1 MVERVAVSSGIAALC
16 RLDGSWVDRIERS
29 DRLGELA
36 LRALTLI
43 AIGGAAYG
51 FVFGLWR
58 GQEQAV
64 YGAIKLPLLFTLV
77 AGIAAIASSML
88 GTMLGARLSLAQ
100 TLVCLLASLA
110 IASVILGALAPISLF
125 LVLHAPEP
133 SLEPSSLTTAQAI
146 LIGHVFVVGLAG
158 WIGVTKL
165 GALLHRLIPQRA
177 VARRVMAS
185 WFLLVGA
192 SGAELSWLLRP
203 FLGKPHLPQS
213 FFRQEALQ
221 GSFFE
226 EVGSIL
232 GTALGPM
239 GAFVWV
245 VLAALMLFTWS
256 RSAMNEARL
265 RVVEGGVELDLGRT
279 STLRVPFSELVRLR
293 VVGAELYVDRMDA
306 KSLQRETYVVRMD
319 DAGAARKLADE
330 LEGLRLLPASGPFRT

>member
-1 MVERVAVSSGIAALC
+1 MVERVAALC
-16 RLDGSWVDRIERS
+16 RLDATWVDRIERGE
-29 DRLGELA
+29 RLGELA

-58 GQEQAV
+58 GETQAL
-64 YGAIKLPLLFTLV
+64 YGAIKLPLLFVLV
-77 AGIAAIASSML
+77 AVFAAVASSML
-88 GTMLGARLSLAQ
+88 GTMLGARLSFGQ
-100 TLVCLLASLA
+100 TVVCLLASLA
-110 IASVILGALAPISLF
+110 IASAILGALAPISLF
-125 LVLHAPEP
+125 VVLQAPGPTPGE
-133 SLEPSSLTTAQAI
+133 LGVARAI
-146 LIGHVFVVGLAG
+146 LIGHVVVIGLAG

-177 VARRVMAS
+177 IARRVLAS

-232 GTALGPM
+232 GDALGPA
-239 GAFVWV
+239 GAFVWIA
-245 VLAALMLFTWS
+245 LALSDALW
-256 RSAMNEARL
+256 
-265 RVVEGGVELDLGRT
+265 
-279 STLRVPFSELVRLR
+279 LV
-293 VVGAELYVDRMDA
+293 A
-306 KSLQRETYVVRMD
+306 
-319 DAGAARKLADE
+319 
-330 LEGLRLLPASGPFRT
+330 

>member
-1 MVERVAVSSGIAALC
+1 MKNVAALC
-16 RLDGSWVDRIERS
+16 RLDAMWVDRIER
-29 DRLGELA
+29 REGLGELA
-36 LRALTLI
+36 LRALVLI
-43 AIGGAAYG
+43 ALGGAAYG

-64 YGAIKLPLLFTLV
+64 YAAIKLPLLFVLV
-77 AGIAAIASSML
+77 AAIAAIASSML

-100 TLVCLLASLA
+100 TIVCLLASLGITSA
-110 IASVILGALAPISLF
+110 ILGALAPIALF
-125 LVLHAPEP
+125 LVLQAPEP
-133 SLEPSSLTTAQAI
+133 SLEPESLATARAI
-146 LIGHVFVVGLAG
+146 LIGHVVVVGLAG

-165 GALLHRLIPQRA
+165 GTLLHRLISQRA
-177 VARRVMAS
+177 VARRVLAS

-232 GTALGPM
+232 GAALGSA

-245 VLAALMLFTWS
+245 AIAALMLFGWS
-256 RSAMNEARL
+256 RSAINEARL
-265 RVVEGGVELDLGRT
+265 RLIEGGVELDLGRA
-279 STLRVPFSELVRLR
+279 STIVVPFAELVRLR
-293 VVGAELYVDRMDA
+293 VVGSELHVDRMEA
-306 KSLQRETYVVRMD
+306 GSLQRETYVVRMD

-330 LEGLRLLPASGPFRT
+330 LEGLRLVPASGPFRT